1 MGVLKC
7 LTLNNERNWISSNVD
22 FNAGQGESKCTFLNC
37 KDFSKRICQRKKQHG
52 CGTNNEI
59 GDFVLPG
66 NYHLTTSKYHL
77 TTSKYHLYVGDVHVF
92 IPRNNVNGSVDSDFG
107 LKMINDGDF
116 CLPTVSPTQFICAP
130 IVHIT
135 PHGSQFYRTDP
146 AIIILP
152 LNVRLNANDVITC
165 LCSDTNSHE
174 DPVWELLHPNQYK
187 VCGAFVKLRTT
198 HFSFYTVVVNKHY
211 PESRKMIYA
220 GVGDVLEIPEVPG
233 VKVVFPGSAVN
244 YDIEATIKVMY
255 ADEVYDVDHNDPT
268 SYALAAPVVKLG
280 PTGHSF
286 DSDNVEPVEIQLPL
300 PHGKEIFENCGR
312 PHLTFWQST
321 TAEGQELN
329 WKPLKTKYQKIE
341 DEDNRLYVRFS
352 VKHFTFFKALW
363 SVLDSAI
370 HEAKIGASFF
380 YPNFQ
385 FCISFQAF
393 MSENTGDETFGLCC
407 LCYRKGTTP
416 QSIGNYPVF
425 IGSSGLRM
433 VKSGLLQIRI
443 VSNLFQANADFG
455 EAALKQREVFTGR
468 PFDKQ
473 FACKFTVPR
482 TPEQSIIGKIYIE
495 RILDNSETEPL
506 FDFIL
511 TKPSSSQERSSN
523 RHDDQPNTSGAVGLD
538 QQANWEGQLSQELA
552 NILSIRTE
560 QDLGDDVWEGIARAL
575 GYTPLEID
583 MKFKDLDQP
592 FTKLLEDYKKRGGS
606 PNDFISA
613 MYSVGRNA
621 NLSNFER
628 RIRDVLPSSDVSEVE
643 DDVAA
648 CAGSISPSRTS
659 SSSGIVLPSS
669 PINSRKRRY
678 TGIPEG
684 PIPDSKLTEVAER
697 VQNKWKRL
705 GRTLELREDQITE
718 IERNY
723 KDDGIQEQAYQM
735 LLTWRECYPDNGYA
749 TLFQALGKL
758 NLNAVANQLYH
769 DS

>member
-7 LTLNNERNWISSNVD
+7 LTNERNLIPSDVD
-22 FNAGQGESKCTFLNC
+22 FNAGQDESNCTFLNC
-37 KDFSKRICQRKKQHG
+37 KDSSKRICQRQKQHG
-52 CGTNNEI
+52 CGTSDEI
-59 GDFVLPG
+59 GDFMLLG
-66 NYHLTTSKYHL
+66 NHHLS
-77 TTSKYHLYVGDVHVF
+77 TSKYHLYVGDVHVF
-92 IPRNNVNGSVDSDFG
+92 IPRNNVSGYVDLDFG
-107 LKMINDGDF
+107 LKIINDRDL
-116 CLPTVSPTQFICAP
+116 CLPKVSPTQSTCAP
-130 IVHIT
+130 IVQVS

-152 LNVRLNANDVITC
+152 LNVRLDADNVITC
-165 LCSDTNSHE
+165 LCSDTNPHE
-174 DPVWELLHPNQYK
+174 DPVWELLHPNQYE
-187 VCGAFVKLRTT
+187 VCGTFIKLRTT
-198 HFSFYTVVVNKHY
+198 HFSFYTAFVNRH
-211 PESRKMIYA
+211 PEVRKMIYA
-220 GVGDVLEIPEVPG
+220 GVGGVLEVPEVPG
-233 VKVVFPGSAVN
+233 IKVTFPGSAVN

-255 ADEVYDVDHNDPT
+255 ADDVYDVDHNDPT
-268 SYALAAPVVKLG
+268 SYALAAPVIKLG
-280 PTGHSF
+280 PTGHNF
-286 DSDNVEPVEIQLPL
+286 NSDNTEPVEIQLPL

-321 TAEGQELN
+321 TAEGQELD
-329 WKPLKTKYQKIE
+329 WKPLKTKHEIIK
-341 DEDNRLYVRFS
+341 DEDNRLYVHFS
-352 VKHFTFFKALW
+352 VEHFTFFRTLW
-363 SVLDSAI
+363 KVLNSAI

-380 YPNFQ
+380 YPNFE

-407 LCYRKGTTP
+407 LCYRNGTTP

-425 IGSSGLRM
+425 IGSSGFRM
-433 VKSGLLQIRI
+433 VKSGLLQIR
-443 VSNLFQANADFG
+443 VASNLFQANADFG
-455 EAALKQREVFTGR
+455 EAALEQREVFTGR

-482 TPEQSIIGKIYIE
+482 TPEQSTIGKIYIE
-495 RILDNSETEPL
+495 RILDNSDTEPL
-506 FDFIL
+506 FDFFL
-511 TKPSSSQERSSN
+511 TKPPLSQERPSN
-523 RHDDQPNTSGAVGLD
+523 RLDGHPTTSGAVGLD
-538 QQANWEGQLSQELA
+538 HQENWERQLSRELA

-560 QDLGDDVWEGIARAL
+560 QDLGDDVWEDIARAL

-583 MKFKDLDQP
+583 MKFKDSDEP

-621 NLSNFER
+621 NLGVFER
-628 RIRDVLPSSDVSEVE
+628 RIRDVLPSSDVREVE
-643 DDVAA
+643 DDVTG

-669 PINSRKRRY
+669 PINSRKRRH
-678 TGIPEG
+678 TDIPEG
-684 PIPDSKLTEVAER
+684 SIPNSKLTEVAER

-705 GRTLELREDQITE
+705 GRTLELREDEITE

-735 LLTWRECYPDNGYA
+735 LVRWQECYPENGYA

-758 NLNAVANQLYH
+758 NLNAVAHQLYH
-769 DS
+769 GF